1 MQEQELPNIVTP
13 LEGVY
18 DPSGVLLS
26 VIVAIA
32 ASYVAFSMVRRLLI
46 TEGSS
51 RWYWHLGA
59 AMTLGIGIWTMHFI
73 GMIAL
78 QLPFPV
84 QYQKGLTFLSVLMS
98 IIGSFIALY
107 IVVIHDRVW
116 QRFTLGA
123 LLWASAI
130 AAMHFIGM
138 AAMVMPARML
148 YGAEFIVLSIVISV
162 GAAGLALYLLCREAK
177 LGLIAPW
184 RRWASAV
191 PMGLSITSM
200 HYLAMLGTQF
210 VPEDQTGRIFRSSF
224 DAGQMHWPLAMGVL
238 VFLYLLMEVS
248 LRDTRQVIKK
258 GISTRLRVIVI
269 TLVSVTGMSVG
280 LLSVIEIDSI
290 LENHENEYLR
300 LELEDEGED
309 FKQLISRLEDDIR
322 FISKVPGISVLFK
335 GLASNKSEVGGV
347 PPEVVK
353 KRVESL
359 FHDFLAGKPEY
370 LQLRL
375 IGVSDGGRELIRT
388 ERQGDVVFKVP
399 EQSLQSKSDEGYF
412 TKTLALLP
420 GVTYLSDIDFNR
432 EHGVVAEPRVMVIR
446 IATPIYLDQQA
457 SPVGLVIINVNL
469 TNVFASMIASDQ
481 LGDRDLVT
489 DETGRLLTYRD
500 TTLQKGESEAS
511 LFIQNRYPFL
521 KKAYEKTPPEGYY
534 TAKITDGGEQL
545 YVHLQ
550 KISVSARYPGR
561 ELVQVEI
568 LPVAYIE
575 QLLRPVLNQA
585 FITTLL
591 LILFSIPVALWLVR
605 QIVQPLNRLIH
616 AMEQFAAGDTT
627 IHFPD
632 SDLHEIHML
641 SSTFNE
647 MREQVASRE
656 IALADAETRTRNVVE
671 HVAEGII
678 TIDEFGQIRSLNA
691 TAEKIFGYDDQT
703 LIGEN
708 VSILIPEPYRSEHDY
723 YIEQFRNG
731 KGGDLIGKSRELK
744 ALHVDGHV
752 FPIELTITIARQDN
766 KKIFIGLIRD
776 ITERQLARQQERLA
790 SKVMET
796 SLESIAITN
805 AKNRIEYVNPAFCEI
820 SGYSFSEAL
829 GQNPSFL
836 ASGRHDG
843 AFYKAMWESINSEG
857 SWQGEIWD
865 RRKDGTLYLKWLSIT
880 AIENSVGDITH
891 YVGIASDITER
902 KQSEER
908 LKDLA
913 HHDQLTGL
921 PNRQLFNDR
930 LELAIVQATR
940 SKTQLALLFVDLD
953 RFKSVND
960 TYGHDVGDK
969 LLIEIAERIHGQVR
983 EGDTVARLGG
993 DEFTLIL
1000 PEIKEVGNAVHIAQ
1014 EILECIDQPVVVG
1027 GHDCSVGASIG
1038 IAFFPQ
1044 DGTDASTL
1052 LRHGDIA
1059 MYRAKSNSGST
1070 YSLFDKEMEEAAARR
1085 LSIETRLRSAIEN
1098 SQFFLNYQPV
1108 INGVS
1113 GETVGFEAL
1122 IRWQVPGMGVVSPN
1136 EFIPLAEET
1145 GQIVEI
1151 GDWVLEAV
1159 CRQLVEWRSQGLKLL
1174 PVAVNISTRQLLER
1188 DFLGDIKHLLQRY
1201 EIDTDCLELELTE
1214 TTLMKYPDECQSV
1227 LEACKALGL
1236 KIAIDDFGTGY
1247 SSLAYLKQLPLSK
1260 LKIDR
1265 AFIMH
1270 LEENPRSRA
1279 IIDSV
1284 VHLAQGLE
1292 MQVVAEGVETPGQL
1306 AILRELE
1313 CGYLQG
1319 FLFSKPVSAE
1329 VAAEIMSDSRVYC

>member
-1 MQEQELPNIVTP
+1 MQGLELPNSVTP

-46 TEGSS
+46 TKDSS

-84 QYQKGLTFLSVLMS
+84 QYQEGLTLLSVLIS
-98 IIGSFIALY
+98 IVGSFIALY
-107 IVVIHDRVW
+107 IVVIHARVW
-116 QRFTLGA
+116 QRFILGA

-130 AAMHFIGM
+130 AVMHFIGM

-148 YGAEFIVLSIVISV
+148 YEAEFIVLSIVISV

-177 LGLIAPW
+177 LDLNTPW
-184 RRWASAV
+184 KRLASAV

-210 VPEDQTGRIFRSSF
+210 VPEDQTGRIFLNSF
-224 DAGQMHWPLAMGVL
+224 DVGQMHWPLAMGVL
-238 VFLYLLMEVS
+238 VFLYLLMELS
-248 LRDTRQVIKK
+248 LRGTHQPTKK

-280 LLSVIEIDSI
+280 LLSVVEIDSI
-290 LENHENEYLR
+290 LENHEKEHLR
-300 LELEDEGED
+300 LELEDKGED
-309 FKQLISRLEDDIR
+309 FKQLIKRLEEDIR
-322 FISKVPGISVLFK
+322 FVSKIPGISVLLK
-335 GLASNKSEVGGV
+335 GIVAGNPEAGQV
-347 PPEVVK
+347 PPEVVR
-353 KRVESL
+353 KRIASL
-359 FHDFLAGKPEY
+359 FRDFLAGKPEY

-375 IGVSDGGRELIRT
+375 IGVGDDGRELIRI
-388 ERQGDVVFKVP
+388 ERQGDVVVKVS
-399 EQSLQSKSDEGYF
+399 EQFLQSRSDEDYF
-412 TKTLALLP
+412 AETMKLLP
-420 GVTYLSDIDFNR
+420 GITYLSDIDFNR
-432 EHGVVAEPRVMVIR
+432 EHGVVSEPRVMVIR
-446 IATPIYLDQQA
+446 IAAPIYIDLQA
-457 SPVGLVIINVNL
+457 SPVGVVNIDVNL
-469 TNVFASMIASDQ
+469 TNVFANMITTEQ

-489 DETGRLLTYRD
+489 DQAGRLLAYRD
-500 TTLQKGESEAS
+500 MTLPRGEREAS
-511 LFIQNRYPFL
+511 FIHDHYPFL
-521 KKAYEKTPPEGYY
+521 KEAYEKTPSEGYY

-550 KISVSARYPGR
+550 KILVSARYPGR
-561 ELVQVEI
+561 ELVLVEV

-575 QLLRPVLNQA
+575 QQLRPVLNQA

-632 SDLHEIHML
+632 SDLHEIHTL
-641 SSTFNE
+641 SSTFNA
-647 MREQVASRE
+647 MREQVTSRE
-656 IALADAETRTRNVVE
+656 IALSEAEERMRNVVE

-678 TIDEFGQIRSLNA
+678 TSDSEGLILSLNSA
-691 TAEKIFGYDDQT
+691 AEEMFGYTESDI
-703 LIGEN
+703 IGKN
-708 VSILIPEPYRSEHDY
+708 VSILMPEPYRTKHDY
-723 YIEQFRNG
+723 YIERFHSG
-731 KGGDLIGKSRELK
+731 SGGETLGNSRELK
-744 ALHVDGHV
+744 AQNKAGHI
-752 FPIELTITIARQDN
+752 FPVELTVTMIQQARKKVFIA
-766 KKIFIGLIRD
+766 LIKD
-776 ITERQLARQQERLA
+776 ITERQSAHQQERLA
-790 SKVMET
+790 SKVMEN
-796 SLESIAITN
+796 SLESIVITDHR
-805 AKNRIEYVNPAFCEI
+805 NRIQYVNPAFSEI
-820 SGYSFSEAL
+820 TGYSFSDAL
-829 GQNPSFL
+829 GKNPNFL

-843 AFYKAMWESINSEG
+843 SFYSAMWQGIIDQG

-880 AIENSVGDITH
+880 AIGNSVGDITH

-993 DEFTLIL
+993 DEFTLVL
-1000 PEIKEVGNAVHIAQ
+1000 PEIKEAGNAVHIAQ
-1014 EILECIDQPVVVG
+1014 EILECIDQPVIVD

-1070 YSLFDKEMEEAAARR
+1070 YSLFDNEMEEAAARR
-1085 LSIETRLRSAIEN
+1085 LSIEKRLRSAIEN
-1098 SQFFLNYQPV
+1098 SQFFLNYQP
-1108 INGVS
+1108 IIDGVS
-1113 GETVGFEAL
+1113 GEPVGFEAL
-1122 IRWQVPGMGVVSPN
+1122 IRWQVPGMGVVPPN

-1201 EIDTDCLELELTE
+1201 EIDTACLELELTE

-1227 LEACKALGL
+1227 LEACKVLGL

-1284 VHLAQGLE
+1284 VHLARGLE
-1292 MQVVAEGVETPGQL
+1292 LQVVAEGVETPGQL
-1306 AILRELE
+1306 ARLRELE